1 MELVASGNKPS
12 RLPSLLGPG
21 FRFHPTD
28 EELVQYY
35 LRRKSSGKGF
45 RFDAITDVD
54 VYKAEPWD
62 LPYMSKMKNRDL
74 EWYFFS
80 FLDKKYGNGARTNRA
95 TEKGYWKTT
104 GKDRPIYHKRQMV
117 GMKKTLVYH
126 CGRAPKGQ
134 RSNWVMHEYRLAASE
149 SETAKVA
156 KDSFVVCRI
165 FKKSGSGPKNGE
177 QYGAPFV
184 EEEWDDDEFELV
196 PQDEATNE
204 IDFGDNTYMQEL
216 NQIIESDVPLNMTPV
231 SSDGS
236 HDCEAIETY
245 NNLQIIESDVLL
257 NMTPVSSDGSHDCEA
272 VETFSGTQNPLES
285 AGDSYCQPRICYDQN
300 IPNWPA
306 SYDTETIPVNHADL
320 GECSKSGNSDS
331 ATGDLSFLLD
341 EPFLDSFE
349 KFLNDDDG
357 FIEANDLSKPHE
369 TNTGGFEMLAEYLD
383 AGDDDSSLY
392 FACDPFVIFGNEDLA
407 SNQALLP
414 QMNMGNGTEQAMLP
428 SGPLIDN
435 NNFNAVF
442 SPEKQASTESQSDF
456 QHPYIKQAS
465 RMLGD
470 INAPPAYAAEF
481 PSKDTMRRLN
491 SVVRSP
497 SSVHVSGS
505 TIQVRNLTMGG
516 KGTTDQ
522 SSGNH
527 KDFNI
532 VLSFGFSHA
541 DDGSSSLD
549 SSVYIVPGKS
559 VAAISRGW
567 LCFIFFWILIFSMM
581 SFSGLFDAIL
591 HT

>member
-1 MELVASGNKPS
+1 MELVASRNKPS
-12 RLPSLLGPG
+12 RLPSMLGPG

-35 LRRKSSGKGF
+35 LRRKTSGKGC

-104 GKDRPIYHKRQMV
+104 GKDRPIYHRRQIV

-134 RSNWVMHEYRLAASE
+134 RSNWVMHEYRLAGSE
-149 SETAKVA
+149 SETAKAA

-184 EEEWDDDEFELV
+184 EEEWEDDEFELV
-196 PQDEATNE
+196 PQDDATHE
-204 IDFGDNTYMQEL
+204 IDFCDNTYVDDL
-216 NQIIESDVPLNMTPV
+216 KQIIESDAPLNMTPV

-236 HDCEAIETY
+236 HDCEAIK
-245 NNLQIIESDVLL
+245 
-257 NMTPVSSDGSHDCEA
+257 
-272 VETFSGTQNPLES
+272 TFSGIQNPFES
-285 AGDSYCQPRICYDQN
+285 AGDSYCEPKICYDQN

-306 SYDTETIPVNHADL
+306 SCDTEAIPVNHEDL

-331 ATGDLSFLLD
+331 ATDDLNFLLN
-341 EPFLDSFE
+341 EPFFDSFE
-349 KFLNDDDG
+349 KFLNEDEG

-369 TNTGGFEMLAEYLD
+369 TNTGAFDMLAEYLD
-383 AGDDDSSLY
+383 AGDDSSLY
-392 FACDPFVIFGNEDLA
+392 FACDPSTIFGNEDLA
-407 SNQALLP
+407 SNQVLLP

-428 SGPLIDN
+428 SGPFIDN
-435 NNFNAVF
+435 YNFNAAS
-442 SPEKQASTESQSDF
+442 SPDKQESQSDF
-456 QHPYIKQAS
+456 QQPYIKQAS

-481 PSKDTMRRLN
+481 PSKDAIRRLS

-505 TIQVRNLTMGG
+505 TIQIRNLTMGG
-516 KGTTDQ
+516 KGTDQ

-527 KDFNI
+527 RDFNI
-532 VLSFGFSHA
+532 ILSFGFSHA
-541 DDGSSSLD
+541 DDGSSSLE
-549 SSVYIVPGKS
+549 SSVHIGPGKT

-581 SFSGLFDAIL
+581 SFRFGNYAGVR
-591 HT
+591 